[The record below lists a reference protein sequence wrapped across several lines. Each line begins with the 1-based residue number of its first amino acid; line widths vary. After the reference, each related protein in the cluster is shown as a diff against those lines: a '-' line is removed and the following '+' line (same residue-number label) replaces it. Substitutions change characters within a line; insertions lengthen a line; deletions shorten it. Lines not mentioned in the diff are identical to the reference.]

1 MNLNIEELITLNY
14 ELEGL
19 LYLAL
24 HRGDDTPP
32 SVWKLISSK
41 IETMRENISA
51 MDVNAEL
58 SHLPVPEEI
67 KEEPLTE
74 DRKETIIKEGEL
86 EAAEAEPMEEP
97 RIEEYSPIEEME
109 PVNQAGPISQN
120 EPIQQPE
127 PINESEPIN
136 SVEPIRL
143 DEKLAREC
151 SKDLRKAFSLNDKFR
166 FRRELFGNSDA
177 MMMDTI
183 ETVSAM
189 NSLDEALEYFYD
201 TLEWDKD
208 NPEVV
213 DFVNIIA
220 HHFSGK

>member
-51 MDVNAEL
+51 MDVNVAL
-58 SHLPVPEEI
+58 SPLPVPEEI

-74 DRKETIIKEGEL
+74 DRLETIIKEEEL
-86 EAAEAEPMEEP
+86 EAAETEPMEEP
-97 RIEEYSPIEEME
+97 RIEEDAMIEEME
-109 PVNQAGPISQN
+109 SVNQAEPISQD
-120 EPIQQPE
+120 EPVNPA
-127 PINESEPIN
+127 
-136 SVEPIRL
+136 EPIRL

>member
-51 MDVNAEL
+51 MDVNAGL
-58 SHLPVPEEI
+58 SPLPVPEEI
-67 KEEPLTE
+67 KEEPMTE
-74 DRKETIIKEGEL
+74 DRLETIIKEEEL
-86 EAAEAEPMEEP
+86 EAAETEPMEEP
-97 RIEEYSPIEEME
+97 RIEEDATIEEME
-109 PVNQAGPISQN
+109 SVNQAEAISQDEPVNQT
-120 EPIQQPE
+120 
-127 PINESEPIN
+127 
-136 SVEPIRL
+136 EPIRL

>member
-41 IETMRENISA
+41 IETMRENIST
-51 MDVNAEL
+51 MDVNAAL
-58 SHLPVPEEI
+58 SPLPVPEEI

-74 DRKETIIKEGEL
+74 DRLETIIKEEEL
-86 EAAEAEPMEEP
+86 EAAETEPMEEP
-97 RIEEYSPIEEME
+97 RIEEDATIEEME
-109 PVNQAGPISQN
+109 SVNQAEAISQDEPVNQT
-120 EPIQQPE
+120 
-127 PINESEPIN
+127 
-136 SVEPIRL
+136 EPIRL

>member
-41 IETMRENISA
+41 IETMRENIST
-51 MDVNAEL
+51 MDVNAAL
-58 SHLPVPEEI
+58 SPLPVPEEI

-74 DRKETIIKEGEL
+74 DRLETIIKEEEL
-86 EAAEAEPMEEP
+86 EAAETEPMEEP
-97 RIEEYSPIEEME
+97 RIEEDATIEEMESVNQAEAISQDE
-109 PVNQAGPISQN
+109 PVNQA
-120 EPIQQPE
+120 
-127 PINESEPIN
+127 
-136 SVEPIRL
+136 EPIRL

>member
-51 MDVNAEL
+51 MDVNAAL
-58 SHLPVPEEI
+58 SPLPVPEEI

-74 DRKETIIKEGEL
+74 DREETIIKEEEL
-86 EAAEAEPMEEP
+86 EAAETEPMEEP
-97 RIEEYSPIEEME
+97 RIEEDATIEEMESVNQVEPISQDE
-109 PVNQAGPISQN
+109 PVNQA
-120 EPIQQPE
+120 
-127 PINESEPIN
+127 
-136 SVEPIRL
+136 EPIRL